1 MLFKT
6 LLPLYLILALPH
18 ICHGQSK
25 LSGLVTDE
33 NQIPLPGV
41 ILHIEQSQ
49 YSLSTD
55 LFGNFAFYK
64 LKDGL
69 INVHLRLLGYNDT
82 TIQVKIEGV
91 TTLKIQLRAKPFL
104 TDEVVVKS
112 TRTGSNSAMAH
123 QTLSKEEIGKLNTG
137 QDLPYILQLLP
148 SAVVTSDAGNGI
160 GYTGIRIRGSDATR
174 VNVTINGIPL
184 NDAESQSVYWVN
196 LPDFASSTQNI
207 EVTRGAGVSTNG
219 SGAFGGT
226 INILSQQLSD
236 TAFLQSSNAFGT
248 FNTLKNNI
256 SFGTGLLKNHFSL
269 EGRLS
274 KITSDGYVDRGKSDL
289 KSFYFS
295 TAYRDNKNLIRLNV
309 FSGKEITYQSW
320 NGIPESR
327 LNGDVKGMMDY
338 IARNGLNEEEANNL
352 LTSGRT
358 YNYYTYKNQNDNY
371 QQDHYQLLV
380 SRNIGKSWLANIGLH
395 ATKGN
400 GYYEEY
406 KSNQELSNYN
416 ISTAST
422 ADSLITHSDLVRR
435 RWLDNWFYG
444 ITWSVNG
451 NITEKFQL
459 NMGGAANR
467 YDGKHFGEVIWARN
481 AGSSELTEKY
491 YENTATK
498 DDLNSYIKADIQ
510 LTSQINIYGDLQ
522 YRHVNYSFLGPNEFG
537 SLFQQEVKHDFVNP
551 KAGIT
556 YLTTTNI
563 ILYASASLAQKE
575 PSRSDYIETSNF
587 SRPKPEKMIDYETG
601 VKWSGRTLRASV
613 NLYYM
618 DYTDQLILT
627 GKVNDVGSY
636 NRSNIKESYRTGIE
650 LEAAVQVHK
659 KIVFQ
664 GNFTLSENKIP
675 TFTEFVDAYDQNF
688 DYLGQE
694 EIIYKKTTIAFSP
707 SMIASGAFHY
717 NPILNSEISFI
728 AKYISQQYLDN
739 TQSKESKIPAY
750 FVGDIRLSYNIGKP
764 NLPGI
769 KFNILLN
776 NIFSTLYVSNGYT
789 YGYLYDNSRIRENF
803 YYPQAEFNLMGQ
815 VTLTF

>member
-1 MLFKT
+1 MSFKT
-6 LLPLYLILALPH
+6 LFPLFLILALSH
-18 ICHGQSK
+18 ICQGQSK

-55 LFGNFAFYK
+55 LSGNFAFYK

-69 INVHLRLLGYNDT
+69 IKVKCRLLGYNDT
-82 TIQVKIEGV
+82 TILVKIEGT
-91 TTLKIQLRAKPFL
+91 TTLDIQLNSKPFL

-112 TRTGSNSAMAH
+112 TRTGSNSAMAN
-123 QTLSKEEIGKLNTG
+123 QTLSKEEIEKLNTG
-137 QDLPYILQLLP
+137 QDLPFLLQFLP
-148 SAVVTSDAGNGI
+148 STVVTSDAGNGI

-174 VNVTINGIPL
+174 INVTINGIPL
-184 NDAESQSVYWVN
+184 NDAESQGVYWVN

-236 TAFLQSSNAFGT
+236 SAYLKSSNAFGT

-256 SFGTGLLKNHFSL
+256 SFGTGQLKNHFSM

-274 KITSDGYVDRGKSDL
+274 KLTSDGYMDRGKSDL

-327 LNGDVKGMMDY
+327 LNDDVNGMMDY
-338 IARNGLNEEEANNL
+338 IDRNGLNEEEANNL
-352 LTSGRT
+352 LSSGRS

-371 QQDHYQLLV
+371 QQDHYQLLA

-406 KSNQELSNYN
+406 KSNQELSDYN
-416 ISTAST
+416 ISTVGS

-459 NMGGAANR
+459 IMGGAANR
-467 YDGKHFGEVIWARN
+467 YDGKHFGEVIWARH
-481 AGSSELTEKY
+481 AGNSALTDKY

-510 LTSQINIYGDLQ
+510 LTSKINVYGDLQ
-522 YRHVNYSFLGPNEFG
+522 FRHVNYSYLGPNEFG
-537 SLFQQEVKHDFVNP
+537 SFFQQEVKHDFVNP

-556 YLTTTNI
+556 YQPTTNI
-563 ILYASASLAQKE
+563 FIYASASVAQKE
-575 PSRSDYIETSNF
+575 PSRSDYIESSNF
-587 SRPKPEKMIDYETG
+587 SRPKAEKMIDYETG
-601 VKWSGRTLRASV
+601 LKWTRRTMRANV
-613 NLYYM
+613 NFYYM

-627 GKVNDVGSY
+627 GKVNDLGSY
-636 NRSNIKESYRTGIE
+636 TRSNIKESYRTGIE
-650 LEAAVQVHK
+650 LEAAFQIHK
-659 KIVFQ
+659 KLVLQ

-675 TFTEFVDAYDQNF
+675 TFTEFVDAYDVNF
-688 DYLGQE
+688 NYLGQE
-694 EIIYKKTTIAFSP
+694 EINYKNNTIAFSP
-707 SMIASGAFHY
+707 ATIASGALHY

-728 AKYISQQYLDN
+728 AKYVSQQYLDN
-739 TQSKESKIPAY
+739 THSKESEIPAY
-750 FVGDIRLSYNIGKP
+750 FVGDIRLSYDIVTSK
-764 NLPGI
+764 LPGI